1 MELTLALVALVVV
14 LAFAMIKPRG
24 WPEAV
29 AAVPAAAFLIASDV
43 VPLRDAVNEVQQLLP
58 VVGFLAAV
66 LVLAQL
72 CDDEGLFRAA
82 GAAMARSTDG
92 NSRRLLA
99 RVFVIGAVT
108 TAVLSLDATVVL
120 LTPVV
125 LATTR
130 ALWVPARPHA
140 YATAHLANTASLLLP
155 VSNLTNLLAFSA
167 AGLSFLHFTAVMAPS
182 WLAAVAVEFI
192 LLRWL
197 FAHDLAVKPHPEP
210 AAEPV
215 RVPVFVLAVLAL
227 TLVGFA
233 VASMLGFS
241 PAWAALAGAVV
252 LGVRALSRRET
263 SLARIAA
270 AADVPFL
277 VFVLCLGVVVNG
289 LMLHGLESTMR
300 GVLPGGT
307 TFLAL
312 LGIAA
317 VAAVLSNVVNN
328 LPAVLVLLPLVTSS
342 GPAAV
347 LAMLLGVNIGPNL
360 TYVGSLA
367 NLLWRS
373 VVRRDIPA
381 SFREFSQGRADHDT
395 GHARRRCARPVG
407 RHAVV
412 RRLGY
417 EAAHRRAR

>member
-1 MELTLALVALVVV
+1 MELILALAALVVV

-29 AAVPAAAFLIASDV
+29 AAIPAAVLLVASDV
-43 VPLRDAVNEVQQLLP
+43 VPLHAAVDDVQRLLP

-82 GAAMARSTDG
+82 GAAMAKSANGDTRQ
-92 NSRRLLA
+92 LLA
-99 RVFVIGAVT
+99 KVFVIGAVT

-125 LATTR
+125 LATAR

-155 VSNLTNLLAFSA
+155 VSNLTNLLAFTA
-167 AGLSFLHFTAVMAPS
+167 VGLSFLHFTAVMAPA
-182 WLAAVAVEFI
+182 WLAAVAVEFL

-197 FAHDLAVKPHPEP
+197 FRRELAARPHPEP
-210 AAEPV
+210 SADTT

-227 TLVGFA
+227 TLAGFA
-233 VASMLGFS
+233 VVSALGLS

-252 LGVRALSRRET
+252 LGVRALARRDT
-263 SLARIAA
+263 SIADIAA

-277 VFVLCLGVVVNG
+277 IFVLCLGVVVDG
-289 LMLHGLESTMR
+289 VMLHGLDSVMR
-300 GVLPGGT
+300 ALLPDGT
-307 TFLAL
+307 TLLAL

-328 LPAVLVLLPLVTSS
+328 LPAVLVLLPLLATS
-342 GPAAV
+342 GPPAV
-347 LAMLLGVNIGPNL
+347 MAMLIGVNVGPNL

-373 VVRRDIPA
+373 VVRQDIPA
-381 SFREFSQGRADHDT
+381 GFREFSRVGLVTTPLTLLAGVLGLWLGLALFGR
-395 GHARRRCARPVG
+395 
-407 RHAVV
+407 
-412 RRLGY
+412 
-417 EAAHRRAR
+417 

>member
-1 MELTLALVALVVV
+1 VELTLALVALVVV

-58 VVGFLAAV
+58 VVGFLGAV

-92 NSRRLLA
+92 DTRRLLA
-99 RVFVIGAVT
+99 KVFVIGAVT

-155 VSNLTNLLAFSA
+155 MSNLTNLLAFSA

-233 VASMLGFS
+233 VASLLGFS

-252 LGVRALSRRET
+252 LGVRALARRET

-381 SFREFSQGRADHDT
+381 SFREFTRVGLIT
-395 GHARRRCARPVG
+395 TPVTLVV
-407 RHAVV
+407 AV
-412 RRLGY
+412 LGLW
-417 EAAHRRAR
+417 AGVQLFGV

>member
-1 MELTLALVALVVV
+1 MELTLALVALAVV
-14 LAFAMIKPRG
+14 LAFAMVKPRG

-29 AAVPAAAFLIASDV
+29 VALPAAGLSIATGV
-43 VPLRDAVNEVQQLLP
+43 VPLRDAAHEVAQLLP
-58 VVGFLAAV
+58 VVLFLAAV

-82 GAAMARSTDG
+82 GAAMARTAGQNTSG
-92 NSRRLLA
+92 RLA
-99 RVFVIGAVT
+99 KVFVIGAAT

-125 LATTR
+125 LATAR
-130 ALWVPARPHA
+130 VLSVPARPHA

-182 WLAAVAVEFI
+182 WLAAVVVEFL

-197 FAHDLAVKPHPEP
+197 FARDLAVKPDPEP
-210 AAEPV
+210 VADPV
-215 RVPVFVLAVLAL
+215 RVPVFVLVVLAL

-233 VASMLGFS
+233 VTSLLGFS
-241 PAWAALAGAVV
+241 PAWAALAGVVV
-252 LGVRALSRRET
+252 LGVRALARRDT
-263 SLARIAA
+263 SVARIAR

-277 VFVLCLGVVVNG
+277 VFVLCLGVVVKG
-289 LMLHGLESTMR
+289 LMLHGLESVMR
-300 GVLPGGT
+300 NVLPDGNT
-307 TFLAL
+307 LLAL
-312 LGIAA
+312 LGVAA

-328 LPAVLVLLPLVTSS
+328 LPAVLVLLPLVSAS

-381 SFREFSQGRADHDT
+381 GFREFSRIGLITTPLTLVVAVL
-395 GHARRRCARPVG
+395 GLWVG
-407 RHAVV
+407 IQMFGV
-412 RRLGY
+412 
-417 EAAHRRAR
+417 

>member
-1 MELTLALVALVVV
+1 VELTLALVALAVV
-14 LAFAMIKPRG
+14 LAFAMVKPRG

-29 AAVPAAAFLIASDV
+29 VALPAAALLIVTGV
-43 VPLRDAVNEVQQLLP
+43 VPLRDAANEVQHLLP
-58 VVGFLAAV
+58 VVLFLAAV

-82 GAAMARSTDG
+82 GAAMARTAGQNTSG
-92 NSRRLLA
+92 LLVK
-99 RVFVIGAVT
+99 VFVIGAAT

-120 LTPVV
+120 LTPAV
-125 LATTR
+125 LATAR
-130 ALWVPARPHA
+130 VLSVPARPHA

-182 WLAAVAVEFI
+182 WLAAVVVEFL

-197 FAHDLAVKPHPEP
+197 FKRDLAVRPDPEP
-210 AAEPV
+210 APDPV
-215 RVPVFVLAVLAL
+215 RVPVFVLVVLAL
-227 TLVGFA
+227 TLAGFA
-233 VASMLGFS
+233 VTSLLGFS
-241 PAWAALAGAVV
+241 PAWAALVGVVV
-252 LGVRALSRRET
+252 LGVRALARRDT
-263 SLARIAA
+263 SVGRIAR

-289 LMLHGLESTMR
+289 LMLHGLESAMR
-300 GVLPGGT
+300 SVLPDGNT
-307 TFLAL
+307 LLAL

-328 LPAVLVLLPLVTSS
+328 LPAVLVLLPLVSAS

-381 SFREFSQGRADHDT
+381 GFGEFSRIGLITTPLTLIVAVL
-395 GHARRRCARPVG
+395 GLWVG
-407 RHAVV
+407 IQAFGV
-412 RRLGY
+412 
-417 EAAHRRAR
+417 

>member
-1 MELTLALVALVVV
+1 MELTLALVALAVV
-14 LAFAMIKPRG
+14 LAFAMVKPRG

-29 AAVPAAAFLIASDV
+29 AAVPAAALLIAFDV
-43 VPLRDAVNEVQQLLP
+43 VPLRDAAHEVEQLLP

-82 GAAMARSTDG
+82 GAAMARSADG
-92 NSRRLLA
+92 NSQRLLA
-99 RVFVIGAVT
+99 WVFVIGAVT

-130 ALWVPARPHA
+130 ALRVPARPHA

-155 VSNLTNLLAFSA
+155 VSNLTNLLAFTA

-182 WLAAVAVEFI
+182 WLAAVAVEFL
-192 LLRWL
+192 LLRW
-197 FAHDLAVKPHPEP
+197 FFSRDLAVKPQPEP
-210 AAEPV
+210 ATEPV
-215 RVPVFVLAVLAL
+215 RAPVFVLVVLCL

-233 VASMLGFS
+233 VASLLGFS
-241 PAWAALAGAVV
+241 PAWAALAGVVV
-252 LGVRALSRRET
+252 LGVRALVRRET
-263 SLARIAA
+263 SLRRIAS

-277 VFVLCLGVVVNG
+277 VFVLCLGVVVEG
-289 LMLHGLESTMR
+289 LMLHGLESAMR
-300 GVLPGGT
+300 GILPGDDT
-307 TFLAL
+307 LLAL

-317 VAAVLSNVVNN
+317 VAAVLSNIVNN
-328 LPAVLVLLPLVTSS
+328 LPAVLVLLPLVTAS

-381 SFREFSQGRADHDT
+381 GFREFSRVGLIT
-395 GHARRRCARPVG
+395 TPVTLVV
-407 RHAVV
+407 AVLGLWVGV
-412 RRLGY
+412 RLFGV
-417 EAAHRRAR
+417 

>member
-1 MELTLALVALVVV
+1 MELTLALVALAVV
-14 LAFAMIKPRG
+14 LAFAMVKPRG

-29 AAVPAAAFLIASDV
+29 VALPAAGLLIATGV
-43 VPLRDAVNEVQQLLP
+43 VPLRDAAHEVQQLLP
-58 VVGFLAAV
+58 VVLFLAAV

-82 GAAMARSTDG
+82 GAAMARTAGQNTSG
-92 NSRRLLA
+92 LLA
-99 RVFVIGAVT
+99 KVFVIGAVT

-125 LATTR
+125 LATAR
-130 ALWVPARPHA
+130 VLSVPARPHA

-182 WLAAVAVEFI
+182 WLAAVVVEFL

-197 FAHDLAVKPHPEP
+197 FARDLAVRPDPEP
-210 AAEPV
+210 AVDPV
-215 RVPVFVLAVLAL
+215 RVPVFVLVVLAL

-233 VASMLGFS
+233 VTSLLGFS
-241 PAWAALAGAVV
+241 PAWAALAGVVV
-252 LGVRALSRRET
+252 LGVRALARRDT
-263 SLARIAA
+263 SVARIAR

-277 VFVLCLGVVVNG
+277 VFVLCLGVVVDG
-289 LMLHGLESTMR
+289 LMLHGLESVMR
-300 GVLPGGT
+300 NVLPDGNT
-307 TFLAL
+307 LLAL
-312 LGIAA
+312 LGVAA

-328 LPAVLVLLPLVTSS
+328 LPAVLVLLPLVSAS

-381 SFREFSQGRADHDT
+381 GFREFSRIGLITTPLTLIVAVL
-395 GHARRRCARPVG
+395 GLWVG
-407 RHAVV
+407 IQVFGV
-412 RRLGY
+412 
-417 EAAHRRAR
+417 

>member
-1 MELTLALVALVVV
+1 MELTLALVALAVV
-14 LAFAMIKPRG
+14 LAFAMVRPHG

-29 AAVPAAAFLIASDV
+29 VAVPAAALLIAFGV
-43 VPLRDAVNEVQQLLP
+43 VPLPDAAAEVVRLLP

-82 GAAMARSTDG
+82 GAAMARTNNGSA
-92 NSRRLLA
+92 RQLLA
-99 RVFVIGAVT
+99 KVFVIGAAT
-108 TAVLSLDATVVL
+108 TVVLSLDATVVL

-130 ALWVPARPHA
+130 ALGVPARPHA

-155 VSNLTNLLAFSA
+155 MSNLTNLLAFTA
-167 AGLSFLHFTAVMAPS
+167 AGLSFHHFTAIMAPS
-182 WLAAVAVEFI
+182 WLAAVAVEFL

-197 FAHDLAVKPHPEP
+197 FARDLAVEPKPEP
-210 AAEPV
+210 STDTA
-215 RVPVFVLAVLAL
+215 RVPVFVLVVLAL
-227 TLVGFA
+227 TLIGFA
-233 VASMLGFS
+233 VTSMLGFS

-252 LGVRALSRRET
+252 LGVRALARRET
-263 SLARIAA
+263 SIAGIAA

-277 VFVLCLGVVVNG
+277 VFVLCLGVVVDG
-289 LMLHGLESTMR
+289 LMLHGLEAAMR
-300 GVLPGGT
+300 DVLPTGDT
-307 TFLAL
+307 LPAL

-328 LPAVLVLLPLVTSS
+328 LPAVLVLLPLVATS

-347 LAMLLGVNIGPNL
+347 FAILIGVNIGPNL

-381 SFREFSQGRADHDT
+381 GFGEFSR
-395 GHARRRCARPVG
+395 VG
-407 RHAVV
+407 LLTTPATLVAGV
-412 RRLGY
+412 LGLWAGTRLFGL
-417 EAAHRRAR
+417 